1 MPLSEASPA
10 REAPSGSWDGDDSTA
25 KAAESWP
32 GEVGWII
39 SPEKPPTSFPCWPKQ
54 TAPSTMRSGSSL
66 DTWVQ
71 PSLVAAQGSCRL
83 HETPLVSGPLART
96 REASDFHTHPKK
108 ISVNRPNDGKPD
120 GSQPSFPEPG
130 TPRSNGSAQPPL
142 LPGDEEEEGLPLPQR
157 GVTTTPPAPSALL
170 KTAEAPRSLLSTA

>member
-1 MPLSEASPA
+1 MEGGGRHVPLSEASPA

-108 ISVNRPNDGKPD
+108 SVLTGLMMESPMAPSPASP
-120 GSQPSFPEPG
+120 SQ
-130 TPRSNGSAQPPL
+130 
-142 LPGDEEEEGLPLPQR
+142 GLPAPTAALSHPSSQVMKR
-157 GVTTTPPAPSALL
+157 KKGFLSPSEESPPRHQ
-170 KTAEAPRSLLSTA
+170 PRQHS